1 MIRVVNFLCVGLL
14 GLVVLANYHVS
25 EQTRLAHVQ
34 LNSVEHRIV
43 QEKAGVAVLET
54 EWERVAGPARIQMLA
69 QSKLG
74 MSDTA
79 SLQLSALELLPH
91 RGEDTQVA
99 SSSEIRPASVQ
110 APEPS
115 SGLRITPVSDTGQ

>member
-14 GLVVLANYHVS
+14 GLIVLANYRVS

-34 LNSVEHRIV
+34 LNSVEHRIA
-43 QEKAGVAVLET
+43 QEKASVSVLET
-54 EWERVAGPARIQMLA
+54 EWERVAGPARIQKLA

-79 SLQLSALELLPH
+79 SLQLSALELLP
-91 RGEDTQVA
+91 RRSEDVQVA
-99 SSSEIRPASVQ
+99 GSEIRPASAQV
-110 APEPS
+110 PEQS
-115 SGLRITPVSDTGQ
+115 TALRVTPVSDTGQ

>member
-1 MIRVVNFLCVGLL
+1 MMIRVVNFLCVGLL

-34 LNSVEHRIV
+34 LSSVEHRIG

-54 EWERVAGPARIQMLA
+54 EWERVAGPARVQMLA

-79 SLQLSALELLPH
+79 SLQLSALELLPR
-91 RGEDTQVA
+91 RGEDTQG
-99 SSSEIRPASVQ
+99 SEIRQASVQ
-110 APEPS
+110 APAAA
-115 SGLRITPVSDTGQ
+115 LNITPVSDTGQ